1 MKCLDLIK
9 EAISYLRSKRSGFFG
24 IFFFDKMINLRGF
37 KYGTCDVVTLHLH
50 YLEKL
55 ISTAYEIDFIL
66 SVCEEVYRDVR
77 KL

>member
-1 MKCLDLIK
+1 
-9 EAISYLRSKRSGFFG
+9 
-24 IFFFDKMINLRGF
+24 MINLRGF

-55 ISTAYEIDFIL
+55 ISTAYEIDFVL

-77 KL
+77 KLQSCSTVAVQLCPIMGFYLKFLGSFPSF

>member
-1 MKCLDLIK
+1 
-9 EAISYLRSKRSGFFG
+9 
-24 IFFFDKMINLRGF
+24 MINLQGF

-55 ISTAYEIDFIL
+55 ISTAYEIKFVL
-66 SVCEEVYRDVR
+66 SVCEEVYPNVR